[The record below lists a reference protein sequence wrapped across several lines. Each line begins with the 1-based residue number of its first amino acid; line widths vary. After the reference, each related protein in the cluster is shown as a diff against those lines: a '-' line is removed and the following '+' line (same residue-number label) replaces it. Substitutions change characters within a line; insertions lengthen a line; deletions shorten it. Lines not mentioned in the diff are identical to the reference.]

1 MAAGPETFEKFAKV
15 FRPQELI
22 FKQGDPGEHMYII
35 QSGKVEVFLTT
46 PQGEKSLTFYG
57 PGDFFG
63 EMAIIDKATRSA
75 NCRAAEETR
84 LIMLD
89 ERTFDLHVQSNPA
102 IVRKILKNMSNRLRD
117 TNQQLSNLLIK
128 DVNRRIANRI
138 LLLCAQHGIKGPG
151 GIKMDHQFG
160 EAELAKDVGMQDEPA
175 KVHEVVE
182 KLQQSKII
190 DIQGGQIIVL
200 SVENLEKFI
209 QYLAMKAEFGF

>member
-1 MAAGPETFEKFAKV
+1 MAAGETFEKFAKV
-15 FRPQELI
+15 FRPQEMI

-35 QSGKVEVFLTT
+35 QSGKVEVFLSG
-46 PQGEKSLTFYG
+46 PPEKSLTFYG

-138 LLLCAQHGIKGPG
+138 LLLCHQHGVKGPA

-160 EAELAKDVGMQDEPA
+160 EAELAKDVGLQDEMA

-182 KLQQSKII
+182 KLKASKII